1 MRGAGSG
8 FEVPHDAGNEA
19 FGIASVHRNLLHR
32 GGVEGRSPGRST
44 AFPKARRGITV
55 EKLRSLRWWLRQALV
70 TLFEREIVPNP
81 EFDPTVRI
89 YLSDPRDPAVQIVQE
104 DLAKD
109 VSYLAA
115 YVNVRRLI
123 RYLPLLIAWGLA
135 VERNKPA
142 IIYENPGEE
151 MEIVRT

>member
-1 MRGAGSG
+1 
-8 FEVPHDAGNEA
+8 
-19 FGIASVHRNLLHR
+19 
-32 GGVEGRSPGRST
+32 
-44 AFPKARRGITV
+44 
-55 EKLRSLRWWLRQALV
+55 
-70 TLFEREIVPNP
+70 
-81 EFDPTVRI
+81 
-89 YLSDPRDPAVQIVQE
+89 VQIVQE